1 MEKQLELYMRM
12 GIVHFMAFPELA
24 GGKGPWVDTV
34 RQIALDP
41 FFNAIEIT
49 HIEDPE
55 TRAAVRDLIQISGL
69 SVGYGAHPAILGQ
82 GLDINTLD
90 EVARSQ
96 ACNSLKTHLDEAIY
110 MGAESF
116 VILSGKDPGQEQR
129 EEALKALVKSLHEL
143 CVYSREKR
151 GPKIVLEG
159 FDATV
164 DKCCL
169 FGPADIGR
177 RIAQEVCTK
186 NDNFGILVDLSH
198 IPLLEESP
206 AEALGPV
213 KEYLVG
219 AHIGNA
225 ITEPSLAG
233 YGDNHPAFG
242 TPGSANGL
250 KELVVFLKTLLDV
263 NFLNEQTR
271 PIVSFE
277 IKPFE
282 GQDPGAVIAGA
293 QRLLRRAWDLT

>member
-1 MEKQLELYMRM
+1 METHLESHMKM

-24 GGKGPWVDTV
+24 GGKGPWVETV
-34 RQIALDP
+34 REIALDP

-55 TRAAVRDLIQISGL
+55 ARDAVRDLIRLSGL

-82 GLDINTLD
+82 GLNINALD
-90 EVARSQ
+90 ETARSH
-96 ACNSLKTHLDEAIY
+96 ACNVLMMHMDEAIY

-116 VILSGKDPGQEQR
+116 VFLSGRDPGEKQR
-129 EEALKALVKSLHEL
+129 EEALEALIKSLHQL
-143 CVYSREKR
+143 CAYSKR
-151 GPKIVLEG
+151 KNGPKIVLEG
-159 FDATV
+159 FDGSV

-169 FGPADIGR
+169 FGPAAIGR
-177 RIAQEVCTK
+177 RIAEEVRGK
-186 NDNFGILVDLSH
+186 NDNFGLLVDLSH
-198 IPLLEESP
+198 LPLLQESA
-206 AEALGPV
+206 AEAIDPV

-225 ITEPSLAG
+225 VTDPGLAG
-233 YGDNHPAFG
+233 YGDNHPPFG

-250 KELVVFLKTLLDV
+250 TEMVDFLKTLSDV

-282 GQDPGAVIAGA
+282 GQDSSAVIAGA
-293 QRLLRRAWDLT
+293 KRLLRRAWALA